1 MHAVM
6 HNESFSTDMQ
16 TVTLF
21 LRRFSRVHVI
31 LVLGWAEQMVFCGGV
46 GNNVATIF
54 AAGLAEHPCGCY
66 THVEADRRAQQSTRR
81 VAGRQAHQRALPRT
95 DIGIGHGGPNTCSVA
110 RQVVSGGCGGLF
122 FYSRRVQNLSS
133 MPDFVVGR
141 RAYDNWLVDHAFHN
155 TNIVLIDASR
165 TILALH
171 LTTGDGNKAGHH
183 KGADNNWNVN
193 VLNPATQKKV
203 HRGEW
208 DHGTTN
214 HCPFFTLK
222 HGADVA
228 IRRRF

>member
-1 MHAVM
+1 MVAWAIMSRRFVLQDLLNTLAAV
-6 HNESFSTDMQ
+6 TRTWKQ
-16 TVTLF
+16 TVAHNKAQGVLLVGRRTNVHYHGQILASDTEVQTL
-21 LRRFSRVHVI
+21 
-31 LVLGWAEQMVFCGGV
+31 
-46 GNNVATIF
+46 
-54 AAGLAEHPCGCY
+54 AASHGKLFQ
-66 THVEADRRAQQSTRR
+66 ADAQ
-81 VAGRQAHQRALPRT
+81 
-95 DIGIGHGGPNTCSVA
+95 DY
-110 RQVVSGGCGGLF
+110 F
-122 FYSRRVQNLSS
+122 FYSRGVQNLSS
-133 MPDFVVGR
+133 IPDFVVGR

-155 TNIVLIDASR
+155 ANIVLIDASR